1 MSVCQKSVMAATKCE
16 PRHLTS
22 MLRRF
27 FIASAMLLLLLGSA
41 TANDAVLAPL
51 DLGYRHL
58 YDLDFAGAEREFS
71 SWQSQHPADPMGPVS
86 KGAGLLFAEFHRLG
100 VLESQFYESDSAF
113 DARKKLAPDPAI
125 RTQFDSI
132 LLQSAQLA
140 QNRLSSN
147 PNDRDSLLA
156 MTMIAGLRADYAAL
170 IEKRNFVSLR
180 YTKEATGWAEKLLA
194 IDPTCYDAHL
204 ATGVSRYI
212 IGSMAAPV
220 RWILHLGG
228 VSGDK
233 QAGIA
238 DLRIT
243 AQKGRYLAPFARIL
257 LAIAYVR
264 EHDKPQ
270 ARALLASLQQ
280 EFPNNTLFAREIAR
294 IDSAR

>member
-1 MSVCQKSVMAATKCE
+1 
-16 PRHLTS
+16 
-22 MLRRF
+22 
-27 FIASAMLLLLLGSA
+27 
-41 TANDAVLAPL
+41 
-51 DLGYRHL
+51 
-58 YDLDFAGAEREFS
+58 
-71 SWQSQHPADPMGPVS
+71 MGPVS

-113 DARKKLAPDPAI
+113 DARKKLAADPTVRA
-125 RTQFDSI
+125 QFDTI
-132 LLQSAQLA
+132 LLESAQLA

>member
-1 MSVCQKSVMAATKCE
+1 MPPTARRDAGPPPSHSPSGNPLSPSDSPLRYLAFSF
-16 PRHLTS
+16 PRA
-22 MLRRF
+22 F
-27 FIASAMLLLLLGSA
+27 SANA
-41 TANDAVLAPL
+41 I
-51 DLGYRHL
+51 
-58 YDLDFAGAEREFS
+58 REFQAEVRS
-71 SWQSQHPADPMGPVS
+71 IFREHGNIVTNDEDFRTD
-86 KGAGLLFAEFHRLG
+86 AGGSGHQG
-100 VLESQFYESDSAF
+100 
-113 DARKKLAPDPAI
+113 
-125 RTQFDSI
+125 
-132 LLQSAQLA
+132 
-140 QNRLSSN
+140 
-147 PNDRDSLLA
+147 
-156 MTMIAGLRADYAAL
+156 RADYAAL

-180 YTKEATGWAEKLLA
+180 YTKEATGWAEKLLVV
-194 IDPTCYDAHL
+194 DPTCYDAHL

-280 EFPNNTLFAREIAR
+280 EFPNNTLFTREIAR